1 MGVESARVNNAATEI
16 VEHRRGEFL
25 ISTDPGR
32 LDLDVIHNFLTNC
45 YWARGVPR
53 EVVARSIEHALC
65 FGIYDGGD
73 ASPCLAKEARPFD
86 RAQGKHGAPRVGSFK
101 QVGFARVISD
111 FATVAYVGDVFVLES
126 HRGRG
131 LGKWL
136 MECIMKNPGLQ
147 NLRRW
152 ILTTRD
158 AHGLYAQVGFTP
170 VKSPERYMERHDPN
184 VYERH

>member
-1 MGVESARVNNAATEI
+1 MSVESTRASNATEI

-25 ISTDPGR
+25 ISTDAAR
-32 LDLDVIHNFLTNC
+32 LDLDVIYDFLTNC

-65 FGIYDGGD
+65 FGIYDGG
-73 ASPCLAKEARPFD
+73 
-86 RAQGKHGAPRVGSFK
+86 GG

-111 FATVAYVGDVFVLES
+111 FATIAYVGDVFVLES

-136 MECIMKNPGLQ
+136 MECITQYPALQ

-158 AHGLYAQVGFTP
+158 AHGLYAQVGFMP
-170 VKSPERYMERHDPN
+170 VKSSERYMERHDPN
-184 VYERH
+184 VYERP

>member
-1 MGVESARVNNAATEI
+1 MAARILDSEAVMEY
-16 VEHRRGEFL
+16 RRDEFL
-25 ISTDPGR
+25 ISTDRER
-32 LDLDVIHNFLTNC
+32 LSLDVVHGFLTNC
-45 YWARGVPR
+45 YWAKGIPR

-65 FGIYDGGD
+65 FGIYDG
-73 ASPCLAKEARPFD
+73 E
-86 RAQGKHGAPRVGSFK
+86 GA

-111 FATVAYVGDVFVLES
+111 FATIAYVGDVFVVET

-136 MECIMKNPGLQ
+136 MQCIVQHPALQ

-158 AHGLYAQVGFTP
+158 AHGLYSQFGFAP
-170 VKSPERYMERHDPN
+170 VKAPERFMELHQPN
-184 VYERH
+184 VYETP

>member
-1 MGVESARVNNAATEI
+1 MSVESTRANVAATDI
-16 VEHRRGEFL
+16 VVHHRGDFV
-25 ISTDPGR
+25 ISTDR
-32 LDLDVIHNFLTNC
+32 ARFDLDVVYNFLTNC
-45 YWARGVPR
+45 YWAKGIPR
-53 EVVARSIEHALC
+53 EVVVRSIEHALC
-65 FGIYDGGD
+65 FGIYDGT
-73 ASPCLAKEARPFD
+73 
-86 RAQGKHGAPRVGSFK
+86 GA

-136 MECIMKNPGLQ
+136 MECITRHPGLQ

-158 AHGLYAQVGFTP
+158 AHGLYAQTGFTP
-170 VKSPERYMERHDPN
+170 VKFPERYMERHDPR
-184 VYERH
+184 VYELERLR

>member
-1 MGVESARVNNAATEI
+1 VGMAAGIPDSEA
-16 VEHRRGEFL
+16 VMEYRLGEFV
-25 ISTDPGR
+25 ISTSRER
-32 LDLDVIHNFLTNC
+32 LNVDVVHEFLTNC
-45 YWARGVPR
+45 YWAKGIPR

-65 FGIYDGGD
+65 FGIYDED
-73 ASPCLAKEARPFD
+73 
-86 RAQGKHGAPRVGSFK
+86 GA

-111 FATVAYVGDVFVLES
+111 FATIAYVGDVFVLET

-136 MECIMKNPGLQ
+136 MQCITEHPALQ

-158 AHGLYAQVGFTP
+158 AHGLYSQFGFTP
-170 VKSPERYMERHDPN
+170 VKAPERFMEVHRPN
-184 VYERH
+184 VYETPQGNEI